1 MHINC
6 RAGQLRIR
14 KPGFEPGV
22 ATYQLGDLG
31 PVLNLSELLFDRSA
45 SKEFSRSLFIWV
57 CISFSF
63 LEDGHQLMIGLS
75 LYSNKLKPVRF
86 PPFVSGFVFGL
97 GSALKIQSVFKSV

>member
-31 PVLNLSELLFDRSA
+31 PVLNLSELLFD
-45 SKEFSRSLFIWV
+45 L
-57 CISFSF
+57 
-63 LEDGHQLMIGLS
+63 
-75 LYSNKLKPVRF
+75 
-86 PPFVSGFVFGL
+86 
-97 GSALKIQSVFKSV
+97 